1 MTAPPLDPV
10 QLGVAG
16 DLVAASHGAPAAAD
30 SRVGGAPL
38 LPGGG
43 APAGWA
49 RPACGVCGTNMALV
63 LQVREGLLW
72 WNCGVHFAAEA
83 PADQPSPPPQRTPT
97 QAHAPLPRHPDRVL
111 VVFGC
116 AGDECGRADAAWAA
130 VRVQGAAV
138 AVAEAETPAAA
149 HSPPLPPP
157 PPPPADDDWG
167 LGADD
172 GASASSMSLADVSA
186 ELERAA
192 AALAAA
198 PPQTAARPRDAGTPE
213 PAQRPP
219 PPPCWTPAEWGPPR
233 LVEFYVGWKA
243 EPSPRAP
250 LPPSS
255 APDDAHVAALL
266 AAYRAAGGDDAE
278 AVPDD
283 DACGGGGSGAPSA
296 PATTATASWS
306 GEAYEP
312 DAAPGASSAYLAFAA
327 RVAREPGQLAR
338 YSLGTPPLWPLAP
351 GRGATSR
358 PPAPP
363 PPPPCSAC
371 ASPRRWEVALVSP
384 LAALLDEAVDWAGG
398 GKSAPG
404 CPAGWEW
411 TTVAVATCER
421 DCGGASEPGGVVAV
435 REHVCVAN
443 EE

>member
-1 MTAPPLDPV
+1 M
-10 QLGVAG
+10 
-16 DLVAASHGAPAAAD
+16 
-30 SRVGGAPL
+30 L
-38 LPGGG
+38 L
-43 APAGWA
+43 
-49 RPACGVCGTNMALV
+49 
-63 LQVREGLLW
+63 
-72 WNCGVHFAAEA
+72 
-83 PADQPSPPPQRTPT
+83 
-97 QAHAPLPRHPDRVL
+97 
-111 VVFGC
+111 VFGC

-130 VRVQGAAV
+130 VRVQGEAV
-138 AVAEAETPAAA
+138 AVAVVESPAAA
-149 HSPPLPPP
+149 RPPPPPP

-167 LGADD
+167 LGAGG
-172 GASASSMSLADVSA
+172 GAFGGAAPSSSSLSLADVSA

-198 PPQTAARPRDAGTPE
+198 PPPPAARPRDHATAGE

-219 PPPCWTPAEWGPPR
+219 PPPCWTPAEWAPPR

-250 LPPSS
+250 LPPSRG
-255 APDDAHVAALL
+255 PDDAHVAALL

-283 DACGGGGSGAPSA
+283 DACGGGGGSGAPPA
-296 PATTATASWS
+296 PTTTATASWS

-312 DAAPGASSAYLAFAA
+312 DAAPGASTSYLAFAA

-338 YSLGTPPLWPLAP
+338 YSLGAPPLWPLAP

-363 PPPPCSAC
+363 PPPPCTAC
-371 ASPRRWEVALVSP
+371 AASRRWEMALVSP
-384 LAALLDEAVDWAGG
+384 LAALLDEAAEWAGG
-398 GKSAPG
+398 GKGAPG

-411 TTVAVATCER
+411 TTIAVATCER
-421 DCGGASEPGGVVAV
+421 DCGGASEPGDVVAV
-435 REHVCVAN
+435 QEHVCVAN